1 MRIFTPNRSLVLT
14 LFRHGNP
21 RSGHRLHRLTFWQVC
36 LLMLI
41 QVPVPGSVVL
51 EKQTI
56 SPSIFA
62 TLGSS
67 KNFLQYIVSS
77 DTWTAKTSTSANVGA
92 GGGARSIGSGN
103 ISVIRGSN
111 TNYFWIYNIST
122 NTWNDQAVT
131 PGKVNT
137 GGTLSDFIGSGN
149 IAALRGA
156 GTKTFWIYN
165 ISSDSWSS
173 RQMLPVMWGT
183 GGLWYISVMVI
194 SLHSEAL
201 VRLHS
206 GFTTF
211 PPIHG
216 QSRQMLQVML
226 GLGGLW
232 YIITETTFTHLMERI
247 PEIFSGI
254 TSQGIHGP
262 HWQPYPET

>member
-1 MRIFTPNRSLVLT
+1 MKTNTLGIIVLILVVISLSTFGTTHAYFYSRQV
-14 LFRHGNP
+14 
-21 RSGHRLHRLTFWQVC
+21 SGSYLVSTWQSSFWTQTTQADF
-36 LLMLI
+36 LAG
-41 QVPVPGSVVL
+41 VPVNVDTSASPGSVVL

-165 ISSDSWSS
+165 ISSDSWSIKANA
-173 RQMLPVMWGT
+173 PGNVGV
-183 GGLWYISVMVI
+183 GG
-194 SLHSEAL
+194 AL
-201 VRLHS
+201 VYI
-206 GFTTF
+206 G
-211 PPIHG
+211 HG
-216 QSRQMLQVML
+216 NIAALRGAGTSAFWIYNISSDSWSVKANAP
-226 GLGGLW
+226 GNVGAGGALA
-232 YIITETTFTHLMERI
+232 I
-247 PEIFSGI
+247 
-254 TSQGIHGP
+254 
-262 HWQPYPET
+262 